1 MHIYPHGNFLKIWE
15 LTKNT
20 VYPIICSPEALE
32 RHLLSTTP
40 SAGSASQGRKD
51 AKDMETI
58 WKTTYL
64 LLYGDRAK
72 L

>member
-1 MHIYPHGNFLKIWE
+1 MHIHPHGNFLKIWE

-20 VYPIICSPEALE
+20 VYPIICYPEALE
-32 RHLLSTTP
+32 RCLLPSTL
-40 SAGSASQGRKD
+40 SAGSALQGRKD

-58 WKTTYL
+58 WKITYL
-64 LLYGDRAK
+64 PLYGDRAK